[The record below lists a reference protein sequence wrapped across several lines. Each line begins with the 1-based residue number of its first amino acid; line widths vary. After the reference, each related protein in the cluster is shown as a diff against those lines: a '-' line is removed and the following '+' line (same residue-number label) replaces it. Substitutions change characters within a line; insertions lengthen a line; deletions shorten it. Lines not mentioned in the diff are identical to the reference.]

1 MSYTKK
7 IIKSR
12 ATSKVTFTLKPE
24 QVSGRDAVY
33 LVGDFNNWS
42 ETSLPMK
49 KKKDGS
55 FSAELELPNG
65 EKYLFRYLSSNG
77 EWFNDPEAE
86 AYEPCA
92 FSGADNCVLWV

>member
-1 MSYTKK
+1 MPYTKK

-12 ATSKVTFTLKPE
+12 ATSKVRFTLEPE
-24 QVSGRDAVY
+24 YANGYDTVY

-55 FSAELELPNG
+55 LSVELELPNG
-65 EKYLFRYLSSNG
+65 EKFKFRYLSSEG
-77 EWFNDPEAE
+77 VWFNDPEAE